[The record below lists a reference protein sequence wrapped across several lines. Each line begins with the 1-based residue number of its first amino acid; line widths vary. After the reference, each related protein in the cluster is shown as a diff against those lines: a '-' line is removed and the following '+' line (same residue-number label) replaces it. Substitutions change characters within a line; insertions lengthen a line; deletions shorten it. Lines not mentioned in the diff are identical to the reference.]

1 MRILVDWWRER
12 ERERFS
18 SCKLFSGQLR
28 WLWFLNSGNAC
39 FSKKY
44 WKIIIVHYMQDCF
57 LISLQKQFILPFK
70 LNSNFRTKKLSL
82 KLIFEAKFWQ
92 FSSKL
97 FSRWQLQTFSYQFF
111 IFMKH
116 FHFLRRGGSFS
127 GKQHHPS
134 WTPVLSHFVGRLWFP
149 AGTFYVRN
157 HFSSERFYR
166 RNFWHIPFFNFESF
180 HNFDN

>member
-1 MRILVDWWRER
+1 
-12 ERERFS
+12 
-18 SCKLFSGQLR
+18 
-28 WLWFLNSGNAC
+28 
-39 FSKKY
+39 
-44 WKIIIVHYMQDCF
+44 MQDCF

-127 GKQHHPS
+127 GKQHNPS